1 METSQQNRRIA
12 ITSLFVSLLCI
23 GFASSRSH
31 EAEAE
36 NGLASA
42 EPVKQ
47 VKVNTPVESDEERLA
62 RLSDQNRW
70 VVLASETGSL
80 ESLFVDSAN
89 PVLASAAVSRLVQE
103 QSQDWPVG
111 YRRDFLGSL
120 SEQAI
125 ESGVEN
131 QLPPSVTLAQAV
143 LESGWGRSGL
153 ATKHNNLFGV
163 KSGSH
168 SDGVVLSSWEG
179 GGAQR
184 SRVDSRFRAYDDW
197 SESLVHHNLLI
208 STDRRYLTARTAWKD
223 WEAYIDE
230 LAPVYA
236 TDPQYVDRVSQ
247 IVQRYDLDAWD
258 DLVARRVAKQD
269 L

>member
-1 METSQQNRRIA
+1 MEKSQQNRRIA
-12 ITSLFVSLLCI
+12 VTALFVSLVGVSVSALQ
-23 GFASSRSH
+23 SH
-31 EAEAE
+31 E
-36 NGLASA
+36 
-42 EPVKQ
+42 PVDELGSEETPQ
-47 VKVNTPVESDEERLA
+47 SVKVNVPVESDEERLL
-62 RLSDQNRW
+62 RLSDQHRW
-70 VVLASETGSL
+70 VVLPSEAGSL

-103 QSQDWPVG
+103 QSLDWPVG

-184 SRVDSRFRAYDDW
+184 SRVASRFRAYDDW

-208 STDRRYLTARTAWKD
+208 STDRRYVTARTAWKD

-236 TDPQYVDRVSQ
+236 TDPEYVDRVSQ

-258 DLVARRVAKQD
+258 DLVAKRVAKHD